1 MTFKKYLTIHGHF
14 YQPPRENPWLE
25 EIEIQ
30 DSARPF
36 HDWNE
41 RVSSECYEP
50 NSVSRIV
57 DDKNRILDIVNN
69 YQKMSFN
76 IGPTLLSWMEK
87 YAPCSYR
94 RILTADK
101 NSLELYN
108 GHGSA
113 LAQVYNHVIMP
124 LANTNDKYTQ
134 AIWGIRDFQK
144 RFNRMPEGIW
154 LGETAVDPETLE
166 VLIDLG
172 IRFTILSP
180 YQAQCVR
187 RIGSS
192 EWHDVSWGSIDP
204 SQPYR
209 YYVEGTDRKKFI
221 DLFFYD
227 GAISKSVAFD
237 SLLTNG
243 EKFAHRLLDGYTEE
257 RQRTQLINI
266 ATDGES
272 YGHHT
277 KFGDMALSYVLG
289 VKAKDLGFEITNYG
303 QFLEM
308 YPPEIE
314 VDIKPAS
321 SWSCSHGVERWRDD
335 CGCSTGAEPG
345 WNQKWRKP
353 LRDALDYLR
362 DELIKLC
369 SAEGAKYYKDFWD
382 ARNKYI
388 DVILDRSDKSIS
400 KFLKENCVSDFK
412 AKDRS
417 KALKLME
424 IQRFCMLMYT
434 SCGWFFADISGIE
447 TVQIMKYAAR
457 AMQLANS
464 FTETN
469 FEEKFLRILSKAK
482 SNKPEYGTGKDIY
495 EKFVHPSIVSI
506 EKIVCHWAISSLYT
520 DLSELEEIYC
530 YRIKKISYKTVK
542 NGHADLVLGQIE
554 VTSEITLEKWNM
566 GFAMLKTP
574 DSEFYCSVKE
584 YDSKN
589 DYKESEKVL
598 TKAFM
603 SNVLLE
609 TLKGFEKHY
618 SAKFYSL
625 KDVLIDKRKTILDNV
640 LKTRLAR
647 VVKTYEELYEELK
660 VPVEHLAKLGMDI
673 PDAFR
678 VSAKFCLIKRIEELL
693 STTDDFRNETFL
705 DEIKQIK
712 INSEK
717 FFINLNKS
725 NCGVI
730 LAKKLQSLIDIL
742 SQTMD
747 FKAADRI
754 FAIFELIEI
763 LNLKVEIKVA
773 QNIYFEKIYSKI
785 NILIEHLETSKAK
798 DKDRQIALMLLEV
811 GKKLNINTDFYR
823 PHIDRAT
830 LPNRSETGSE
840 LQK

>member
-69 YQKMSFN
+69 YQNMSFN

-94 RILTADK
+94 RIINADK
-101 NSLELYN
+101 NSIELYG
-108 GHGSA
+108 GHGCA
-113 LAQVYNHVIMP
+113 IAQVYNHIIMP

-144 RFNRMPEGIW
+144 RFGRMPEGIW
-154 LGETAVDPETLE
+154 LAETAVDAQTLE

-172 IRFTILSP
+172 IRYTILSP
-180 YQAQCVR
+180 FQAQCVR
-187 RIGSS
+187 KMDS
-192 EWHDVSWGSIDP
+192 ENPNDWHDVSWGSIDP

-209 YYVEGTDRKKFI
+209 YYVEGSDKKKFI

-237 SLLTNG
+237 FLLTDG
-243 EKFAHRLLDGYTEE
+243 EKFARRLLDGYSES
-257 RQRTQLINI
+257 RQRTQLVNI

-303 QFLEM
+303 QYLEM
-308 YPPEIE
+308 YPPEYE
-314 VDIKPAS
+314 VDIKPVS
-321 SWSCSHGVERWRDD
+321 SWSCSHGVERWKDD
-335 CGCSTGAEPG
+335 CGCNTGAQPG

-388 DVILDRSDKSIS
+388 DVILDRSEESVN
-400 KFLKENCVSDFK
+400 KFLKENCISGFK
-412 AKDRS
+412 AKDRT

-434 SCGWFFADISGIE
+434 SCGWFFAEISGIE

-457 AMQLANS
+457 AIQLAGAFSNA
-464 FTETN
+464 N
-469 FEEKFLRILSKAK
+469 FEEKFLNILSKAK
-482 SNKPEYGTGKDIY
+482 SNIEEYGNGKNIY
-495 EKFVHPSIVSI
+495 ERFVKPSVVCI
-506 EKIVCHWAISSLYT
+506 EQIVCHWAISSLYS
-520 DLSELEEIYC
+520 DLADLDEIYC
-530 YRIKKISYKTVK
+530 YKIKKVNYKVVK
-542 NGHADLVLGQIE
+542 NGHAELALGRIE
-554 VTSEITLEKWNM
+554 VTSKITLEKWDM
-566 GFAMLKTP
+566 GFALLKTP
-574 DSEFYCSVKE
+574 YSEFYCAAKE
-584 YDSKN
+584 CKPDE
-589 DYKESEKVL
+589 DLSEGRKL
-598 TKAFM
+598 IINTFM
-603 SNVLLE
+603 SNVMLE
-609 TLKGFEKHY
+609 TLKAFEEQY
-618 SAKFYSL
+618 SAKFYRL

-640 LKTRLAR
+640 LKSRLTRVAN
-647 VVKTYEELYEELK
+647 TYEELFEELK
-660 VPVEHLAKLGMDI
+660 VPVAHLANLGMDI

-678 VSAKFCLIKRIEELL
+678 VSAKFCLIKNLQEIL
-693 STTDDFRNETFL
+693 THIHDFRNEEFL
-705 DEIKQIK
+705 AQVKKIK
-712 INSEK
+712 EGADK
-717 FFINLNKS
+717 FFVNLNKS
-725 NCGVI
+725 NSGVI
-730 LAKKLQSLIDIL
+730 LAKKLQSLIDEL

-747 FKAADRI
+747 LKVADEI
-754 FAIFELIEI
+754 FAIFDVIDI
-763 LNLKVEIKVA
+763 LQLNVEIKVA

-785 NILIEHLETSKAK
+785 NILVEHLELSKTK
-798 DKDRQIALMLLEV
+798 DEDRQIALTLLEV

-823 PHIDRAT
+823 PHIDKAS
-830 LPNRSETGSE
+830 LPFRSA
-840 LQK
+840 

>member
-69 YQKMSFN
+69 YQNMSFN

-94 RILTADK
+94 RIINADK
-101 NSLELYN
+101 NSIELYG
-108 GHGSA
+108 GHGCA
-113 LAQVYNHVIMP
+113 IAQVYNHIIMP

-144 RFNRMPEGIW
+144 RFGRMPEGIW
-154 LGETAVDPETLE
+154 LAETAVDAQTLE

-172 IRFTILSP
+172 IRYTILSP
-180 YQAQCVR
+180 FQAQCVR
-187 RIGSS
+187 KMDS
-192 EWHDVSWGSIDP
+192 ENPNDWHDVSWGSIDP

-209 YYVEGTDRKKFI
+209 YYVEGSDKKKFI

-237 SLLTNG
+237 FLLTDG
-243 EKFAHRLLDGYTEE
+243 EKFARRLLDGYSES
-257 RQRTQLINI
+257 RQRTQLVNI

-303 QFLEM
+303 QYLEM
-308 YPPEIE
+308 YPPEYE
-314 VDIKPAS
+314 VDIKPVS
-321 SWSCSHGVERWRDD
+321 SWSCSHGVERWKDD
-335 CGCSTGAEPG
+335 CGCNTGAQPG

-388 DVILDRSDKSIS
+388 DVILDRSEESVN
-400 KFLKENCVSDFK
+400 KFLKENCISGFK
-412 AKDRS
+412 AKDRT

-434 SCGWFFADISGIE
+434 SCGWFFAEISGIE

-457 AMQLANS
+457 AIQLAGAFSNA
-464 FTETN
+464 N
-469 FEEKFLRILSKAK
+469 FEEKFLNILSKAK
-482 SNKPEYGTGKDIY
+482 SNIEEYGNGKNIY
-495 EKFVHPSIVSI
+495 ERFVKPSVVCI
-506 EKIVCHWAISSLYT
+506 EQIVCHWAISSLYS
-520 DLSELEEIYC
+520 DLADLDEIYC
-530 YRIKKISYKTVK
+530 YKIKKVNYKVVK
-542 NGHADLVLGQIE
+542 NGHAELALGRIE
-554 VTSEITLEKWNM
+554 VTSKITLEKWDM
-566 GFAMLKTP
+566 GFALLKTP
-574 DSEFYCSVKE
+574 DSEFYCAAKE
-584 YDSKN
+584 CKPDE
-589 DYKESEKVL
+589 DLSEGRKL
-598 TKAFM
+598 IINTFM
-603 SNVLLE
+603 SNVMLE
-609 TLKGFEKHY
+609 TLKAFEEQY
-618 SAKFYSL
+618 SAKLYRL

-640 LKTRLAR
+640 LKSRLTRVAN
-647 VVKTYEELYEELK
+647 TYEELFEELK
-660 VPVEHLAKLGMDI
+660 VPVAHLANLGMDI

-678 VSAKFCLIKRIEELL
+678 VSAKFCLIKNLQEIL
-693 STTDDFRNETFL
+693 THIHDFRNEEFL
-705 DEIKQIK
+705 AQVKKIK
-712 INSEK
+712 EGADK
-717 FFINLNKS
+717 FFVNLNKS
-725 NCGVI
+725 NSGVI
-730 LAKKLQSLIDIL
+730 LAKKLQSLIDEL

-747 FKAADRI
+747 LKVADEI
-754 FAIFELIEI
+754 FAIFDVIDI
-763 LNLKVEIKVA
+763 LQLNVEIKVA

-785 NILIEHLETSKAK
+785 NILVEHLELSKTK
-798 DKDRQIALMLLEV
+798 DEDRQIALTLLEV

-823 PHIDRAT
+823 PHIDKAS
-830 LPNRSETGSE
+830 LPFRSA
-840 LQK
+840 

>member
-69 YQKMSFN
+69 YQNMSFN

-94 RILTADK
+94 RIINADK
-101 NSLELYN
+101 NSIELYG
-108 GHGSA
+108 GHGCA
-113 LAQVYNHVIMP
+113 IAQVYNHIIMP

-144 RFNRMPEGIW
+144 RFGRMPEGIW
-154 LGETAVDPETLE
+154 LAETAVDAQTLE

-172 IRFTILSP
+172 IRYTILSP
-180 YQAQCVR
+180 FQAQCVR
-187 RIGSS
+187 KMDS
-192 EWHDVSWGSIDP
+192 ENPNDWHDVSWGSIDP

-209 YYVEGTDRKKFI
+209 YYVEGSDKKKFI

-237 SLLTNG
+237 FLLTDG
-243 EKFAHRLLDGYTEE
+243 EKFARRLLDGYSES
-257 RQRTQLINI
+257 RQRTQLVNI

-303 QFLEM
+303 QYLEM
-308 YPPEIE
+308 YPPEYE
-314 VDIKPAS
+314 VDIKPVS
-321 SWSCSHGVERWRDD
+321 SWSCSHGVERWKDD
-335 CGCSTGAEPG
+335 CGCNTGAQPG

-388 DVILDRSDKSIS
+388 DVILDRSEESVN
-400 KFLKENCVSDFK
+400 KFLKENCISGFK
-412 AKDRS
+412 AKDRT

-434 SCGWFFADISGIE
+434 SCGWFFAEISGIE

-457 AMQLANS
+457 AIQLAGAFSNA
-464 FTETN
+464 N
-469 FEEKFLRILSKAK
+469 FEEKFLNILSKAK
-482 SNKPEYGTGKDIY
+482 SNIEEYGNGKNIY
-495 EKFVHPSIVSI
+495 ERFVKPSVVCI
-506 EKIVCHWAISSLYT
+506 EQIVCHWAISSLYS
-520 DLSELEEIYC
+520 DLADLDEIYC
-530 YRIKKISYKTVK
+530 YKIKKVNYKVVK
-542 NGHADLVLGQIE
+542 NGHAELALGRIE
-554 VTSEITLEKWNM
+554 VTSKITLEKWDM
-566 GFAMLKTP
+566 GFALLKTP
-574 DSEFYCSVKE
+574 DSEFYCAAKE
-584 YDSKN
+584 CKPDE
-589 DYKESEKVL
+589 DLSEGRKL
-598 TKAFM
+598 IINTFM
-603 SNVLLE
+603 SNVMLE
-609 TLKGFEKHY
+609 TLKAFEEQY
-618 SAKFYSL
+618 SAKFYRL

-640 LKTRLAR
+640 LKSRLTRVAN
-647 VVKTYEELYEELK
+647 TYEELFEELK
-660 VPVEHLAKLGMDI
+660 VPVAHLANLGMDI
-673 PDAFR
+673 PDASR
-678 VSAKFCLIKRIEELL
+678 VSAKFCLIKNLQEIL
-693 STTDDFRNETFL
+693 THIHDFRNEEFL
-705 DEIKQIK
+705 AQVKKIK
-712 INSEK
+712 EGADK
-717 FFINLNKS
+717 FFVNLNKS
-725 NCGVI
+725 NSGVI
-730 LAKKLQSLIDIL
+730 LAKKLQSLIDEL

-747 FKAADRI
+747 LKVADEI
-754 FAIFELIEI
+754 FAIFDVIDI
-763 LNLKVEIKVA
+763 LQLNVEIKVA

-785 NILIEHLETSKAK
+785 NILVEHLELSKTK
-798 DKDRQIALMLLEV
+798 DEDRQIALTLLEV

-823 PHIDRAT
+823 PHIDKAS
-830 LPNRSETGSE
+830 LPFRSA
-840 LQK
+840 

>member
-1 MTFKKYLTIHGHF
+1 MAFKKYLTIHGHF

-69 YQKMSFN
+69 YEKMSFN

-94 RILTADK
+94 RIINADK
-101 NSLELYN
+101 HSLELYN

-113 LAQVYNHVIMP
+113 IAQVYNHMIMP

-134 AIWGIRDFQK
+134 AIWGIKDFEK
-144 RFNRMPEGIW
+144 RFGRMPEGIW
-154 LGETAVDPETLE
+154 LAETAVDAETLE

-172 IRFTILSP
+172 IRYTILSP
-180 YQAQCVR
+180 FQAQCVKKM
-187 RIGSS
+187 GTND
-192 EWHDVSWGSIDP
+192 WHDVSWGSIDP

-209 YYVEGTDRKKFI
+209 YYVEGSDNKKFI

-237 SLLTNG
+237 FLLTDG
-243 EKFAHRLLDGYTEE
+243 DKFARRLLDGYSEE
-257 RQRTQLINI
+257 RQRNQLVNI

-303 QFLEM
+303 QYLEM
-308 YPPEIE
+308 YPPEYE
-314 VDIKPAS
+314 VDIKPTS
-321 SWSCSHGVERWRDD
+321 SWSCCHGVERWKDD
-335 CGCSTGAEPG
+335 CGCNTGAASG

-369 SAEGAKYYKDFWD
+369 SAEGAKYYKDFWN

-388 DVILDRSDKSIS
+388 DVILNRNEENVD
-400 KFLKENCVSDFK
+400 KFLRENCLETFDFK
-412 AKDRS
+412 DKTN
-417 KALKLME
+417 ALKLMV

-434 SCGWFFADISGIE
+434 SCGWFFAEISGIE
-447 TVQIMKYAAR
+447 TVQVMKYAAR
-457 AMQLANS
+457 AMQLAGC
-464 FTETN
+464 FTGTN
-469 FEEKFLRILSKAK
+469 YEEKFLSILSKAK
-482 SNKPEYGTGKDIY
+482 SNVPEYGTGKDIY
-495 EKFVHPSIVSI
+495 EKFVKPSVISI

-520 DLSELEEIYC
+520 NLSELEEIYC
-530 YRIKKISYKTVK
+530 YRIKKTNYDVVK
-542 NGHADLVLGQIE
+542 NGHAELVLGRIE
-554 VTSEITLEKWNM
+554 VTSEITFEKWDM
-566 GFAMLKTP
+566 GFVMLKTP
-574 DSEFYCSVKE
+574 DSEFYCTVKE
-584 YDSKN
+584 CSPD
-589 DYKESEKVL
+589 DDLSEGRKFIID
-598 TKAFM
+598 TFM
-603 SNVLLE
+603 QNVLLE

-618 SAKFYSL
+618 SAEFYTL
-625 KDVLIDKRKTILDNV
+625 KDVLIDKRKTILENV
-640 LKTRLAR
+640 LKSRLTKVA
-647 VVKTYEELYEELK
+647 KTYEELYEELK
-660 VPVEHLAKLGMDI
+660 TPVVHLANLGMDI

-678 VSAKFCLIKRIEELL
+678 VSAKFCLVKNLEELL
-693 STTDDFRNETFL
+693 AHTHDFKNEAFL
-705 DEIKQIK
+705 SELKRIKAGT
-712 INSEK
+712 EK

-725 NCGVI
+725 NSGI
-730 LAKKLQSLIDIL
+730 IIAKKLQSLIDIL

-747 FKAADRI
+747 FKVADEI
-754 FAIFELIEI
+754 FAIFDLIDI
-763 LNLKVEIKVA
+763 LQINVEIKVA

-785 NILIEHLETSKAK
+785 NILIEHLETSQTK
-798 DKDRQIALMLLEV
+798 DNDRQIALMLLEV

-823 PHIDRAT
+823 PHIDKAS
-830 LPNRSETGSE
+830 LPVRNA
-840 LQK
+840 

>member
-69 YQKMSFN
+69 YQNMSFN

-94 RILTADK
+94 RIINADK
-101 NSLELYN
+101 NSIELYG
-108 GHGSA
+108 GHGCA
-113 LAQVYNHVIMP
+113 IAQVYNHIIMP

-144 RFNRMPEGIW
+144 RFGRMPEGIW
-154 LGETAVDPETLE
+154 LAETAVDAQTLE

-172 IRFTILSP
+172 IRYTILSP
-180 YQAQCVR
+180 FQAQCVR
-187 RIGSS
+187 KMDS
-192 EWHDVSWGSIDP
+192 ENPNDWHDVSWGSIDP

-209 YYVEGTDRKKFI
+209 YYVEGSDKKKFI
-221 DLFFYD
+221 DLFCYD
-227 GAISKSVAFD
+227 GAMSKSVAFD
-237 SLLTNG
+237 FLLTDG
-243 EKFAHRLLDGYTEE
+243 EKFARRLLDGYSES
-257 RQRTQLINI
+257 RQRTQLVNI

-303 QFLEM
+303 QYLEM
-308 YPPEIE
+308 YPPEYE
-314 VDIKPAS
+314 VDIKPVS
-321 SWSCSHGVERWRDD
+321 SWGCSHGVERWKDD
-335 CGCSTGAEPG
+335 CGCNTGAQPG

-388 DVILDRSDKSIS
+388 DVILDRSEESVN
-400 KFLKENCVSDFK
+400 KFLKENCISGFK
-412 AKDRS
+412 AKDRT

-434 SCGWFFADISGIE
+434 SCGWFFAEISGIE

-457 AMQLANS
+457 AIQLAGAFSNA
-464 FTETN
+464 N
-469 FEEKFLRILSKAK
+469 FEEKFLNILSKAK
-482 SNKPEYGTGKDIY
+482 SNIEEYGNGKNIY
-495 EKFVHPSIVSI
+495 ERFVKPSVVCI
-506 EKIVCHWAISSLYT
+506 EQIVCHWAISSLYS
-520 DLSELEEIYC
+520 DLADLDEIYC
-530 YRIKKISYKTVK
+530 YKIKKVNYKVVK
-542 NGHADLVLGQIE
+542 NGHAELAVGRIE
-554 VTSEITLEKWNM
+554 VTSKITLEKWDM
-566 GFAMLKTP
+566 GFALLKTP
-574 DSEFYCSVKE
+574 DSEFYCAAKE
-584 YDSKN
+584 CKPDE
-589 DYKESEKVL
+589 DLSEGRKL
-598 TKAFM
+598 IINTFM
-603 SNVLLE
+603 SNVMLE
-609 TLKGFEKHY
+609 TLKAFEEQY
-618 SAKFYSL
+618 SAKFYRL

-640 LKTRLAR
+640 LKSRLTRVAN
-647 VVKTYEELYEELK
+647 TYEELFEELK
-660 VPVEHLAKLGMDI
+660 VPVAHLANLGMDI

-678 VSAKFCLIKRIEELL
+678 VSAKFCLIKNLQEIL
-693 STTDDFRNETFL
+693 THIHDFRNEEFL
-705 DEIKQIK
+705 AQVKKIK
-712 INSEK
+712 EGADK
-717 FFINLNKS
+717 FFVNLNKS
-725 NCGVI
+725 NSGVI
-730 LAKKLQSLIDIL
+730 LAKKLQSLIDEL

-747 FKAADRI
+747 LKVADEI
-754 FAIFELIEI
+754 FAIFDVIDI
-763 LNLKVEIKVA
+763 LQLNVEIKVA

-785 NILIEHLETSKAK
+785 NILVEHLELSKTK
-798 DKDRQIALMLLEV
+798 DEDRQIALTLLEV

-823 PHIDRAT
+823 PHIDKAS
-830 LPNRSETGSE
+830 LPFRSA
-840 LQK
+840 

>member
-69 YQKMSFN
+69 YQNMSFN

-94 RILTADK
+94 RIINADK
-101 NSLELYN
+101 NSIELYG
-108 GHGSA
+108 GHGCA
-113 LAQVYNHVIMP
+113 IAQVYNHIIMP

-144 RFNRMPEGIW
+144 RFGRMPEGIW
-154 LGETAVDPETLE
+154 LAETAVDAQTLE

-172 IRFTILSP
+172 IRYTILSP
-180 YQAQCVR
+180 FQAQCVR
-187 RIGSS
+187 KMDS
-192 EWHDVSWGSIDP
+192 ENPNDWHDVSWGSIDP

-209 YYVEGTDRKKFI
+209 YYVEGSDKKKFI

-237 SLLTNG
+237 FLLTDG
-243 EKFAHRLLDGYTEE
+243 EKFARRLLDGYSES
-257 RQRTQLINI
+257 RQRTQLVNI

-303 QFLEM
+303 QYLEM
-308 YPPEIE
+308 YPPEYE
-314 VDIKPAS
+314 VDIKPVS
-321 SWSCSHGVERWRDD
+321 SWSCSHGVERWKDD
-335 CGCSTGAEPG
+335 CGCNTGAQPG

-388 DVILDRSDKSIS
+388 DVILDRSEESVN
-400 KFLKENCVSDFK
+400 KFLKENCISGFK
-412 AKDRS
+412 AKDRT

-434 SCGWFFADISGIE
+434 SCGWFFAEISGIE

-457 AMQLANS
+457 AIQLAGAFSNA
-464 FTETN
+464 N
-469 FEEKFLRILSKAK
+469 FEEKFLNILSKAK
-482 SNKPEYGTGKDIY
+482 SNIEEYGNGKNIY
-495 EKFVHPSIVSI
+495 ERFVKPSVVCI
-506 EKIVCHWAISSLYT
+506 EQIVCHWAISSLYS
-520 DLSELEEIYC
+520 DLADLDEIYC
-530 YRIKKISYKTVK
+530 YKIKKVNYKVVK
-542 NGHADLVLGQIE
+542 NGHAELALGRIE
-554 VTSEITLEKWNM
+554 VTSKITLEKWDM
-566 GFAMLKTP
+566 GFALLKTP
-574 DSEFYCSVKE
+574 DSEFYCAAKE
-584 YDSKN
+584 CKPDE
-589 DYKESEKVL
+589 DLSEGRKL
-598 TKAFM
+598 IINTFM
-603 SNVLLE
+603 SNVMLE
-609 TLKGFEKHY
+609 TLKAFEEQY
-618 SAKFYSL
+618 SAKFYRL

-640 LKTRLAR
+640 LKSRLTRVAN
-647 VVKTYEELYEELK
+647 TYEELFEELK
-660 VPVEHLAKLGMDI
+660 VTVAHLANLGMDI

-678 VSAKFCLIKRIEELL
+678 VSAKFCLIKNLQEIL
-693 STTDDFRNETFL
+693 THIHDFRNEEFL
-705 DEIKQIK
+705 AQVKKIK
-712 INSEK
+712 EGADK
-717 FFINLNKS
+717 FFVNLNKS
-725 NCGVI
+725 NSGVI
-730 LAKKLQSLIDIL
+730 LAKKLQSLIDEL

-747 FKAADRI
+747 LKVADEI
-754 FAIFELIEI
+754 FAIFDVIDI
-763 LNLKVEIKVA
+763 LQLNVEIKVA

-785 NILIEHLETSKAK
+785 NILVEHLELSKTK
-798 DKDRQIALMLLEV
+798 DEDRQIALTLLEV

-823 PHIDRAT
+823 PHIDKAS
-830 LPNRSETGSE
+830 LPFRSA
-840 LQK
+840 

>member
-69 YQKMSFN
+69 YQNMSFN

-94 RILTADK
+94 RIINADK
-101 NSLELYN
+101 NSIELYG
-108 GHGSA
+108 GHGCA
-113 LAQVYNHVIMP
+113 IAQVYNHIIMP

-144 RFNRMPEGIW
+144 RFGRMPEGIW
-154 LGETAVDPETLE
+154 LAETAVDAQTLE

-172 IRFTILSP
+172 IRYTILSP
-180 YQAQCVR
+180 FQAQCVR
-187 RIGSS
+187 KMDS
-192 EWHDVSWGSIDP
+192 ENPNDWHDVSWGSIDP

-209 YYVEGTDRKKFI
+209 YYVEGSDKKKFI

-237 SLLTNG
+237 FLLTDG
-243 EKFAHRLLDGYTEE
+243 EKFARRLLDGYSES
-257 RQRTQLINI
+257 RQRTQLVNI

-303 QFLEM
+303 QYLEM
-308 YPPEIE
+308 YPPEYE
-314 VDIKPAS
+314 VDIKPVS
-321 SWSCSHGVERWRDD
+321 SWSCSHGVERWKDD
-335 CGCSTGAEPG
+335 CGCNTGAQPG

-388 DVILDRSDKSIS
+388 DVILDRSEESVN
-400 KFLKENCVSDFK
+400 KFLKENCISGFK
-412 AKDRS
+412 AKDRT

-434 SCGWFFADISGIE
+434 SCGWFFAEISGIE

-457 AMQLANS
+457 AIQLAGAFSNA
-464 FTETN
+464 N
-469 FEEKFLRILSKAK
+469 FEEKFLNILSKAK
-482 SNKPEYGTGKDIY
+482 SNIEEYGNGKNIY
-495 EKFVHPSIVSI
+495 ERFVKPSVVCI
-506 EKIVCHWAISSLYT
+506 EQIVCHWAISSLYS
-520 DLSELEEIYC
+520 DLADLDEIYC
-530 YRIKKISYKTVK
+530 YKIKKVNYKVVK
-542 NGHADLVLGQIE
+542 NGHAELALGRIE
-554 VTSEITLEKWNM
+554 VTSKITLEKWDM
-566 GFAMLKTP
+566 GFALLKTP
-574 DSEFYCSVKE
+574 DSEFYCAAKE
-584 YDSKN
+584 CKPDE
-589 DYKESEKVL
+589 DLSEGRKL
-598 TKAFM
+598 IINTFM
-603 SNVLLE
+603 SNVMLE
-609 TLKGFEKHY
+609 TLKAFEEQY
-618 SAKFYSL
+618 SAKFYRL

-640 LKTRLAR
+640 LKSRLTRVAN
-647 VVKTYEELYEELK
+647 TYEELFEELK
-660 VPVEHLAKLGMDI
+660 VPVAHLANLGMDI

-678 VSAKFCLIKRIEELL
+678 VSAKFCFIKNLQEIL
-693 STTDDFRNETFL
+693 THIHDFRNEEFL
-705 DEIKQIK
+705 AQVKKIK
-712 INSEK
+712 EGADK
-717 FFINLNKS
+717 FFVNLNKS
-725 NCGVI
+725 NSGVI
-730 LAKKLQSLIDIL
+730 LAKKLQSLIDEL

-747 FKAADRI
+747 LKVADEI
-754 FAIFELIEI
+754 FAIFDVIDI
-763 LNLKVEIKVA
+763 LQLNVEIKVA

-785 NILIEHLETSKAK
+785 NILVEHLELSKTK
-798 DKDRQIALMLLEV
+798 DEDRQIALTLLEV
-811 GKKLNINTDFYR
+811 GKKLKVPDR
-823 PHIDRAT
+823 PCT
-830 LPNRSETGSE
+830 V
-840 LQK
+840 

>member
-1 MTFKKYLTIHGHF
+1 MLF
-14 YQPPRENPWLE
+14 R
-25 EIEIQ
+25 
-30 DSARPF
+30 S
-36 HDWNE
+36 
-41 RVSSECYEP
+41 
-50 NSVSRIV
+50 
-57 DDKNRILDIVNN
+57 
-69 YQKMSFN
+69 
-76 IGPTLLSWMEK
+76 
-87 YAPCSYR
+87 
-94 RILTADK
+94 
-101 NSLELYN
+101 
-108 GHGSA
+108 
-113 LAQVYNHVIMP
+113 
-124 LANTNDKYTQ
+124 
-134 AIWGIRDFQK
+134 QK
-144 RFNRMPEGIW
+144 RFGRSPEGIW
-154 LGETAVDPETLE
+154 LAETAVDAETLE

-172 IRFTILSP
+172 IRYTILSP

-187 RIGSS
+187 KLNPENQNNE

-209 YYVEGTDRKKFI
+209 YYVEGTDNKKFI

-237 SLLTNG
+237 FLLTDG
-243 EKFAHRLLDGYTEE
+243 EKFARRLLDGYSEE
-257 RQRTQLINI
+257 RQRPQLVNI

-303 QFLEM
+303 EFLEM
-308 YPPEIE
+308 YPPEYE
-314 VDIKPAS
+314 VDIKPVS
-321 SWSCSHGVERWRDD
+321 SWSCSHGVGRWKDD
-335 CGCSTGAEPG
+335 CGCSTGALPG

-388 DVILDRSDKSIS
+388 DVILDRSEENVN
-400 KFLKENCVSDFK
+400 KFLKENCISSFK
-412 AKDRS
+412 MKD
-417 KALKLME
+417 KTNALKLME

-434 SCGWFFADISGIE
+434 SCGWFFAEISGIE

-457 AMQLANS
+457 AIQLAGA
-464 FTETN
+464 FTKTN
-469 FEEKFLRILSKAK
+469 YEEKFTNILAKAK
-482 SNKPEYGTGKDIY
+482 SNIEEYDNGKKIY
-495 EKFVHPSIVSI
+495 EKFVKPSVVCI
-506 EKIVCHWAISSLYT
+506 EHIVCHWAISSLYT
-520 DLSELEEIYC
+520 KLSELDEIYC
-530 YRIKKISYKTVK
+530 YKIKKTNYKVVT
-542 NGHADLVLGQIE
+542 NGHAQLVMGRIE
-554 VTSEITLEKWNM
+554 VTSKITYEKWDM

-584 YDSKN
+584 CTPD
-589 DYKESEKVL
+589 DTPEKMAAAAKLL
-598 TKAFM
+598 TETFM

-625 KDVLIDKRKTILDNV
+625 KDVLLDKRKTILDNV
-640 LKTRLAR
+640 LKSRLTKVAD
-647 VVKTYEELYEELK
+647 TYEELYEELRT
-660 VPVEHLAKLGMDI
+660 PVEHLAKLGMDI

-678 VSAKFCLIKRIEELL
+678 VSAKFCLIKNLEELL
-693 STTDDFRNETFL
+693 ANIHDFRNEEFL
-705 DEIKQIK
+705 DEIKKIK
-712 INSEK
+712 ENSDK

-725 NCGVI
+725 NSRVI
-730 LAKKLQSLIDIL
+730 IAKKLQSLIDEL

-747 FKAADRI
+747 FKVADEI

-763 LNLKVEIKVA
+763 LGLNIEIKVA

-785 NILIEHLETSKAK
+785 NLLIEHLETSKSK
-798 DKDRQIALMLLEV
+798 DKDRQMALMLLEV

-823 PHIDRAT
+823 PHIDKAS
-830 LPNRSETGSE
+830 LPTRSV
-840 LQK
+840 

>member
-41 RVSSECYEP
+41 RVSNECYEP

-69 YQKMSFN
+69 YQNMSFN

-94 RILTADK
+94 RIINADK
-101 NSLELYN
+101 NSIELYG
-108 GHGSA
+108 GHGCA
-113 LAQVYNHVIMP
+113 IAQVYNHIIMP

-134 AIWGIRDFQK
+134 VIWGIRDFQK
-144 RFNRMPEGIW
+144 RFGRMPEGIW
-154 LGETAVDPETLE
+154 LAETATDAETLE
-166 VLIDLG
+166 LLIDLG
-172 IRFTILSP
+172 IRYTILSP
-180 YQAQCVR
+180 FQAQCVR
-187 RIGSS
+187 KINSDNPND
-192 EWHDVSWGSIDP
+192 WHDVSWGSIDP

-209 YYVEGTDRKKFI
+209 YYVEGTDKKKFI

-237 SLLTNG
+237 FLLTDG
-243 EKFAHRLLDGYTEE
+243 EKFARRLLDGYSEG
-257 RQRTQLINI
+257 RQRNQLVNI

-303 QFLEM
+303 QYLEM

-314 VDIKPAS
+314 VDIKPTS
-321 SWSCSHGVERWRDD
+321 SWSCSHGVERWKDD
-335 CGCSTGAEPG
+335 CGCNTGAQPG

-369 SAEGAKYYKDFWD
+369 SAEGAKYYTDFWD

-388 DVILDRSDKSIS
+388 DVILDRNEETIN
-400 KFLKENCVSDFK
+400 KFLKENCIKGFK
-412 AKDRS
+412 TKDRT

-434 SCGWFFADISGIE
+434 SCGWFFAEISGIE

-457 AMQLANS
+457 AIQLAGS
-464 FTETN
+464 FSKVN
-469 FEEKFLRILSKAK
+469 YEEKFLNILSKAK
-482 SNKPEYGTGKDIY
+482 SNIPEYGNGKNIY
-495 EKFVHPSIVSI
+495 EKFVKPSVVCI
-506 EKIVCHWAISSLYT
+506 EQIVCHWAISSLYT
-520 DLSELEEIYC
+520 DLADLDEIYC
-530 YRIKKISYKTVK
+530 YKIKKVNYKVVK
-542 NGHADLVLGQIE
+542 NGHAELVLGRIE
-554 VTSEITLEKWNM
+554 VTSEITYEKWDM
-566 GFAMLKTP
+566 GFALLKTP
-574 DSEFYCSVKE
+574 DSEFYCTTKE
-584 YDSKN
+584 CAPDE
-589 DYKESEKVL
+589 DLSEGRKFIID
-598 TKAFM
+598 KFM
-603 SNVLLE
+603 SNVMLE
-609 TLKGFEKHY
+609 TLKSFEEHY
-618 SAKFYSL
+618 SAKFYRL
-625 KDVLIDKRKTILDNV
+625 KDVLIDKRKIILDNV
-640 LKTRLAR
+640 LKSRLTRVANM
-647 VVKTYEELYEELK
+647 YEELYEELK
-660 VPVEHLAKLGMDI
+660 IPVAHLANLGMDI

-678 VSAKFCLIKRIEELL
+678 VSAKFCLIKNLQDILFHIE
-693 STTDDFRNETFL
+693 DFRNEEFL
-705 DEIKQIK
+705 EEVRKIKK
-712 INSEK
+712 GADK
-717 FFINLNKS
+717 FFVNLNKS
-725 NCGVI
+725 NSGVI
-730 LAKKLQSLIDIL
+730 LAKKLQSLIDEL

-747 FKAADRI
+747 LKVADKI
-754 FAIFELIEI
+754 FAIFEVIDI
-763 LNLKVEIKVA
+763 LQLNVEIKVA

-785 NILIEHLETSKAK
+785 NILVEHLELSKSK
-798 DKDRQIALMLLEV
+798 DNDRQIALTLLEV

-823 PHIDRAT
+823 PHIDKAS
-830 LPNRSETGSE
+830 LPIRNG
-840 LQK
+840 